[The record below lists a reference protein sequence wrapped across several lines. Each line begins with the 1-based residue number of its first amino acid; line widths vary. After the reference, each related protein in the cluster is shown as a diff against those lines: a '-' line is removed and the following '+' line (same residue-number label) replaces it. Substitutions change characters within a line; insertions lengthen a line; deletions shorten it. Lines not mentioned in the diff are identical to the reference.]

1 MRFFSTAIR
10 NAECHCLVFC
20 NGVTGIQAASSV
32 KHHKIQEL
40 GCFAFDA
47 GHEQGGVRIAR
58 RALHRRQLPSLV
70 LHRYYDPRWT
80 LNYINLDAL
89 VSVIPELIEATAWV

>member
-20 NGVTGIQAASSV
+20 NGVSAKQAASSV
-32 KHHKIQEL
+32 KHHKSQEL
-40 GCFAFDA
+40 ACFAFDA

-58 RALHRRQLPSLV
+58 RALHRSQLPRLA
-70 LHRYYDPRWT
+70 LHRYCDPRWT

-89 VSVIPELIEATAWV
+89 VSVIPELIEATAWA

>member
-1 MRFFSTAIR
+1 MRFFSTVIR

-20 NGVTGIQAASSV
+20 NGVTAKQAASSV
-32 KHHKIQEL
+32 KHRKIQEL

-58 RALHRRQLPSLV
+58 RALNRWQLPSQAI
-70 LHRYYDPRWT
+70 HRFCDPRWT